1 MANPPAPLSPQLRGR
16 LRFSALLVGLVI
28 VLGATGACYVVG
40 VHPTAVFL
48 IFATLGAAVLAAV
61 AYMVPLAVISE
72 MDERNRRL
80 VAERETL
87 AMIERELTAELDLDR
102 LLRLIVDHASTLF
115 SGNGAIYLLTPA
127 NKLAPRAFTE
137 GGAFSDVH
145 IPLGQGLVGTSAAR
159 REPLR
164 IDDYPT
170 STYALR
176 EFVAIGLRS
185 AITQPLLIRD
195 ELLGVIAMNRLGDK
209 AAAFSDDD
217 IGRLKSFAAQAAI
230 ALENARLFADNRRQ
244 VESLSVLHELSREV
258 TGQVERT
265 AMVEAI
271 GREVA
276 RVSSVSE
283 IFVVL
288 RTGADDAGAVA
299 WHSPSAA
306 SSLDGDT
313 VLKLALMVLQAG
325 HPFRIDP
332 ALAGGYD
339 ERTGVGRVWFGVP
352 MSGGDADYGALLVG
366 SDATFTDSDERLLTD
381 IGQLAG
387 LALRSARLFEERAHA
402 YAELATAQDSLLRA
416 EKLRALGEMASGVAH
431 DFNNL
436 LAAIRGRTQLL
447 LGRLEDP
454 TQKRWAEAIKRA
466 ADDGAQ
472 TVRRLQEFTRIRRDQ
487 SFGAVDL
494 NEIIRGALEVTETR
508 WRDDAR
514 TKGLVIEVET
524 SLQPLP
530 PIAGDPVELR
540 EVLTNL
546 ILNAVDAMPDGG
558 RIRITSSEDGG
569 DVEAR
574 IEDSGVGMT
583 EEVRQKLFDP
593 FFTTKGPKGNGL
605 GLSITYGIVSRHGG
619 RVLVESEP
627 GRGST
632 FRLRF
637 PKRSDLSTV
646 ADEPSPPSPPT
657 PSRGLQCLVVDDD
670 EEVGHTLADLLT
682 SHGHEVV
689 VVSKSPEALDHVRRR
704 PFDIVFTDLA
714 MADTSGWQLAKAVKA
729 AVPTLPV
736 VLITGFGV
744 ELSPEECR
752 AKHVD
757 AVMAKPVEFAE
768 LLTVAARL
776 TR

>member
-1 MANPPAPLSPQLRGR
+1 MVTPPAPLSRQLRGP
-16 LRFSALLVGLVI
+16 LQLSAVLVAVVI
-28 VLGATGACYVVG
+28 GLGATGACYVLG
-40 VHPTAVFL
+40 VHPTAIFL
-48 IFATLGAAVLAAV
+48 SFAALAAAVLAVV
-61 AYMVPLAVISE
+61 AYMVPLAVISQME
-72 MDERNRRL
+72 ARNRRL

-87 AMIERELTAELDLDR
+87 AMIERQLTAELDLDR

-127 NKLAPRAFTE
+127 RKLAPRAFTE

-145 IPLGQGLVGTSAAR
+145 IPLGQGLVGISAAR

-170 STYALR
+170 SVYALP

-217 IGRLKSFAAQAAI
+217 IERLKSFAAQAAI
-230 ALENARLFADNRRQ
+230 ALQNARLFADNRRQ

-258 TGQVERT
+258 TGQVERP
-265 AMVEAI
+265 ALVEAI
-271 GREVA
+271 GREVG

-288 RTGADDAGAVA
+288 KTGPDDAGTVA
-299 WHSPSAA
+299 WHSPTDR
-306 SSLDGDT
+306 SSLDGDK
-313 VLKLALMVLQAG
+313 VQKLALMVLQAG
-325 HPFRIDP
+325 RPLRIDP

-339 ERTGVGRVWFGVP
+339 ERGRGGPLWFGVP
-352 MSGGDADYGALLVG
+352 MSGGDADYGALLVA
-366 SDATFTDSDERLLTD
+366 SHETFTEADERLLTD

-387 LALRSARLFEERAHA
+387 LALRSARLFEERTQA
-402 YAELATAQDSLLRA
+402 YAELAAAQDSLLRA

-447 LGRLEDP
+447 LGRIEDP
-454 TQKRWAEAIKRA
+454 SQKRWAEAIKRA

-487 SFGAVDL
+487 SFVAVDL

-508 WRDDAR
+508 WRDDAQG
-514 TKGLVIEVET
+514 KGLVIEVET
-524 SLQPLP
+524 SLAPLS
-530 PIAGDPVELR
+530 PIAGDAVELR

-546 ILNAVDAMPDGG
+546 ILNAVDAMPEGG
-558 RIRITSSEDGG
+558 RLAITSSEDGTE
-569 DVEAR
+569 VEAR
-574 IEDSGVGMT
+574 IDDTGVGMT
-583 EEVRQKLFDP
+583 EEVRQRLFDP

-637 PKRSDLSTV
+637 PKRSDLRAAAEATAS
-646 ADEPSPPSPPT
+646 APPPT
-657 PSRGLQCLVVDDD
+657 PGRRLRCLVVDDD
-670 EEVGHTLADLLT
+670 EEVASTLADLLT
-682 SHGHEVV
+682 THGHEVV
-689 VVSKSPEALDHVRRR
+689 VVSKSTEALGHVSRRQ
-704 PFDIVFTDLA
+704 FDIVFTDLA
-714 MADTSGWQLAKAVKA
+714 MAEMSGWQLAKAVKT
-729 AVPTLPV
+729 AVPSLPV

-752 AKHVD
+752 TNHVD

-768 LLTVAARL
+768 LLSVAARL